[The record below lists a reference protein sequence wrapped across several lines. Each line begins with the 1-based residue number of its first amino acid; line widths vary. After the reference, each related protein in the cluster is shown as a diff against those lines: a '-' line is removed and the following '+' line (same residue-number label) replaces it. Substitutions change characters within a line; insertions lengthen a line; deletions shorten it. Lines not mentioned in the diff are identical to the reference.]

1 MLINGPWAHFLF
13 VGDTMA
19 VANSELKQLLGPVV
33 EALGCELWGIELQT
47 GGRTKLLRLYID
59 HAENGIGVDDC
70 ERVSRQASA
79 VLDVEDAINGE
90 YILEVSSPGMD
101 RPLYEL
107 SQYEQFIGEDI
118 SLRLRF
124 PYEGRRNFKGRLSG
138 VDDDEIVLVVA
149 DHEFLFPVEGIE
161 KANVVPRF

>member
-1 MLINGPWAHFLF
+1 
-13 VGDTMA
+13 MA
-19 VANSELKQLLGPVV
+19 VADQKLRQLIQPVV
-33 EALGCELWGIELQT
+33 EALGCELWGLELQT
-47 GGRTKLLRLYID
+47 GGKTKLLRIYID
-59 HAENGIGVDDC
+59 RGEDGIGIEDC
-70 ERVSRQASA
+70 ERVSRQSSA

-107 SQYEQFIGEDI
+107 GQFEQYIGEDI

-124 PYEGRRNFKGRLSG
+124 PFEGRRNFKGRLTA
-138 VDDDEIVLVVA
+138 VDGDEIAVVVA

>member
-1 MLINGPWAHFLF
+1 M
-13 VGDTMA
+13 V

-33 EALGCELWGIELQT
+33 EALGCELWGLELQT
-47 GGRTKLLRLYID
+47 GGKTKLLRIYID
-59 HAENGIGVDDC
+59 RAEDGIGVDDC

-79 VLDVEDAINGE
+79 VLDVEEAINGE

-107 SQYEQFIGEDI
+107 NQYEQYIGEDI

-124 PYEGRRNFKGRLSG
+124 PYEGRRNFKGRLTG
-138 VDDDEIVLVVA
+138 IDNDEIVLVVT

-161 KANVVPRF
+161 KANVIPRF

>member
-1 MLINGPWAHFLF
+1 
-13 VGDTMA
+13 MA

-33 EALGCELWGIELQT
+33 EALGCELWGLELQT
-47 GGRTKLLRLYID
+47 GGRTKLLRIYID
-59 HAENGIGVDDC
+59 RAEDGIGVDDC

-79 VLDVEDAINGE
+79 VLDVEEAINGE

-107 SQYEQFIGEDI
+107 NQYEQYIGEDI

-124 PYEGRRNFKGRLSG
+124 PYEGRRNFKGRLTG
-138 VDDDEIVLVVA
+138 IDDDEIVLVVT

-161 KANVVPRF
+161 KANVIPRF

>member
-1 MLINGPWAHFLF
+1 M
-13 VGDTMA
+13 T
-19 VANSELKQLLGPVV
+19 
-33 EALGCELWGIELQT
+33 
-47 GGRTKLLRLYID
+47 
-59 HAENGIGVDDC
+59 

-79 VLDVEDAINGE
+79 VLDVEEAINGE

-107 SQYEQFIGEDI
+107 SQYEQYIGEDI

-124 PYEGRRNFKGRLSG
+124 PYEGRRNFKGRLTG
-138 VDDDEIVLVVA
+138 IDDDEIVLVVT

>member
-1 MLINGPWAHFLF
+1 
-13 VGDTMA
+13 MA

-33 EALGCELWGIELQT
+33 EALGCELWGLELQT
-47 GGRTKLLRLYID
+47 GGKTKLLRIYID
-59 HAENGIGVDDC
+59 RAEDGIGVDDC

-79 VLDVEDAINGE
+79 VLDVEEAINGE

-107 SQYEQFIGEDI
+107 NQYEQYIGEDI

-124 PYEGRRNFKGRLSG
+124 PYEGRRNFKGRLTG
-138 VDDDEIVLVVA
+138 IDNDEIVLVVA

>member
-1 MLINGPWAHFLF
+1 
-13 VGDTMA
+13 MA

-33 EALGCELWGIELQT
+33 EALGCELWGLELQT
-47 GGRTKLLRLYID
+47 GGKTKLLRIYID
-59 HAENGIGVDDC
+59 RAEDGIGVDDC

-79 VLDVEDAINGE
+79 VLDVEEAINGE

-107 SQYEQFIGEDI
+107 NQYEQYIGEDI

-124 PYEGRRNFKGRLSG
+124 PYEGRRNFKGRLTG
-138 VDDDEIVLVVA
+138 IDDDEIVLVVT

-161 KANVVPRF
+161 KANVIPRF